1 MMSSYFQST
10 YNSGRIAQTYLLAS
24 KVKAKLTQEA
34 VRNDVDLHRLVCQAN
49 LLDNLIENLNHHES
63 SYNSNTSSNP
73 GKTNVCYDS
82 INSNSYPLLNNVTVQ
97 VNDVDYVVDGDAD
110 SGEED
115 DEDDEVDE
123 NEIKIERAPCS
134 DVYYTSDDS
143 DFDSDDD
150 SDSSFNSDTFG
161 GKSSDPNE
169 LCCIALQR
177 LNLHGGVEDGLGE
190 DDDDLENQATCS
202 SVTATITLS
211 GSDSDSESNS
221 ETESDTEY
229 ENENEND
236 SRDHGSFSNNYCAL
250 MRMHSQH
257 TSLNLNDYVASL
269 EADTSVEETDAC
281 NNIPHNSS
289 LDEMTR
295 EEDLPSLSNCSSF
308 SSMEEI
314 GQPNQ
319 NIVRLDCLDS
329 IKHQHDTD
337 SPSLYLTQSQ
347 DVFLL

>member
-1 MMSSYFQST
+1 MSSYFQST

-63 SYNSNTSSNP
+63 SYNNNNSNTTGN
-73 GKTNVCYDS
+73 TNICYES
-82 INSNSYPLLNNVTVQ
+82 INSNSYPLLNNVSVQ
-97 VNDVDYVVDGDAD
+97 VNNLDYSVDEDAD
-110 SGEED
+110 SD
-115 DEDDEVDE
+115 DNDEEDDEVDE
-123 NEIKIERAPCS
+123 NDIKIERAPCS

-150 SDSSFNSDTFG
+150 SDSSFNSDSFG

-177 LNLHGGVEDGLGE
+177 LNLHGGVDEDI
-190 DDDDLENQATCS
+190 DDDDSGNQENCS
-202 SVTATITLS
+202 SVTATITLTDS
-211 GSDSDSESNS
+211 ESDSDSNS

-229 ENENEND
+229 END
-236 SRDHGSFSNNYCAL
+236 SRDGLFSNNYCAL
-250 MRMHSQH
+250 VRMHSQH

-281 NNIPHNSS
+281 TNIPHNSS

-337 SPSLYLTQSQ
+337 SPSLDLTQSQ